1 MGPNTFNN
9 ATSDNTNC
17 HPSDTSYSDTYT
29 SNYPDKSEDMDAI
42 FDNDRDIE
50 TEINKEN
57 KHCFQRQA
65 IKHVKRSRMK
75 HKKPHMT
82 RRVM

>member
-1 MGPNTFNN
+1 MGPI
-9 ATSDNTNC
+9 
-17 HPSDTSYSDTYT
+17 DTSYSDTYT
-29 SNYPDKSEDMDAI
+29 SNYPDKSEDMDDDIIDDDKAI
-42 FDNDRDIE
+42 ND
-50 TEINKEN
+50 EIHKDN

-65 IKHVKRSRMK
+65 IKHVKRSRIK